1 MEKMEIILND
11 REFELP
17 KRTPKIAKLFD
28 EFNTTFGEGD
38 VKVHNSAM
46 KVLDATIGRD
56 GIKEVFGTADP
67 EQISVVDSAIA
78 VKEID
83 DVYMAPLMAYMR
95 KKEAEEMD
103 SPAFT
108 AANELMSNMAN
119 LSNLK

>member
-1 MEKMEIILND
+1 MEKMEIVLND
-11 REFELP
+11 KEFELP

-28 EFNTTFGEGD
+28 EFNATFGEGD

-46 KVLDATIGRD
+46 KVLEATIGRE
-56 GIKEVFGTADP
+56 GIKDVFGTADS
-67 EQISVVDSAIA
+67 EQISVVESAIA

-103 SPAFT
+103 SPALT
-108 AANELMSNMAN
+108 AANELMANMAN

>member
-1 MEKMEIILND
+1 MEKMEIVLND
-11 REFELP
+11 KEFELP

-28 EFNTTFGEGD
+28 EFNATFGEGD

-46 KVLDATIGRD
+46 KVLEATIGRE
-56 GIKEVFGTADP
+56 GIKEVFGTADSD
-67 EQISVVDSAIA
+67 QISVVESAIA

-103 SPAFT
+103 SPALT
-108 AANELMSNMAN
+108 AANELMANMAN
-119 LSNLK
+119 LSNFK

>member
-1 MEKMEIILND
+1 MEKMEIVLND
-11 REFELP
+11 KEFELP

-28 EFNTTFGEGD
+28 EFNVTFGEGD

-46 KVLDATIGRD
+46 KVLEATIGRE
-56 GIKEVFGTADP
+56 GIKEVFGTADSD
-67 EQISVVDSAIA
+67 QISVVESAIA

-108 AANELMSNMAN
+108 AANELMANMAN